1 MPRTRFTPEEKLAI
15 IMGLSTT
22 ELTKTAYLR
31 LHGVDQQ
38 GVKRWKD
45 IYKKDG
51 LKGLEERNN
60 WTHYSKKTKQQ
71 AIAAY
76 LNNEGSLIDISNRFG
91 LRSTTQLRDWIKKFQ
106 YNGGTNKSLA
116 ATPSR
121 KQVRNM
127 SRKTT
132 FEERIEI
139 VEYVTAGKH
148 SYNQTSEHFK
158 VSYQQ
163 VRSWV
168 LKSKGNGYVALKD
181 GRGRTKPV
189 KEMTEVERLQLENR
203 QLKAKLKEQE
213 VLDLFAKKFRELQNK
228 E

>member
-1 MPRTRFTPEEKLAI
+1 
-15 IMGLSTT
+15 
-22 ELTKTAYLR
+22 
-31 LHGVDQQ
+31 
-38 GVKRWKD
+38 
-45 IYKKDG
+45 
-51 LKGLEERNN
+51 
-60 WTHYSKKTKQQ
+60 
-71 AIAAY
+71 
-76 LNNEGSLIDISNRFG
+76 
-91 LRSTTQLRDWIKKFQ
+91 
-106 YNGGTNKSLA
+106 
-116 ATPSR
+116 
-121 KQVRNM
+121 M
-127 SRKTT
+127 SRRTT

-139 VEYVTAGKH
+139 VEYVTASKH

-168 LKSKGNGYVALKD
+168 LKSRENGYAALKD